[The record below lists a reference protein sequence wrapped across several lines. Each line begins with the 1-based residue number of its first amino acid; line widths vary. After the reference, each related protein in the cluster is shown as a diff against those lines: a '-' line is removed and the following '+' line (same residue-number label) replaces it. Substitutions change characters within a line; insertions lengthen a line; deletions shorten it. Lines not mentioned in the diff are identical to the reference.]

1 MKYVLTMEF
10 ESPQELRGDFSTI
23 TGYDLAQ
30 GVASA
35 LGLEEMTVS
44 HMAIN
49 PKDTPPPGKAIRVP
63 FTPCTREKPL

>member
-1 MKYVLTMEF
+1 MEF
-10 ESPQELRGDFSTI
+10 ESPQELRGDFSAI

-44 HMAIN
+44 HMALN
-49 PKDTPPPGKAIRVP
+49 PKGATPPGTAIRVP
-63 FTPCTREKPL
+63 FTTGTREKPL